1 MCIQGFGAEHRVFKI
16 RPIAAVGRRIPAEEG
31 IAVSDRRT
39 FRRNL
44 LGIRLNFHIVH
55 ALAAA
60 PCAAAGV
67 ERHDR
72 PPLGD
77 EGQIGAHR
85 HIQNIRI
92 GIEEVLRTIL
102 LQVPVLEKTFILSTG
117 NRCRQALAFI
127 LQGRAVGN
135 RNRNLIFKN
144 GLIVRLQGSASGHH
158 IIREKRYGTV
168 VRMCPFAVEV
178 DILNCAA
185 ARYLGYGLALAGLV
199 SIPARE
205 RPATYWVNRCDRI
218 RLTLGHCRLRR
229 EDGENRVLRAHPVI
243 SYRAFVLLREGIGI
257 DIVSHL
263 TDAVRVGVR
272 ADVPRAGSLVSGV
285 RNHIRRHVTLK
296 QRSEAVVQLDGNI
309 PVCALAV
316 RPCAVLHLEGHGLR
330 EPRPAAVK
338 VGVCGQILAV
348 LLEFLLAGGI
358 LVPDVELEAVRR
370 RRSRLIVT
378 GSVSV
383 KRKAQRG
390 RRRDVLAVS
399 VHRDDRA
406 GPVKRDLNLGQPAA
420 VQLEVA
426 AERREHGPG
435 VFDVGLSVV
444 CPRWLSLVDRLVPQ
458 AVPAVEFQVQ
468 VVPGHCVLRRRGRLV
483 RRCARGVLVFGRINF
498 RLPAPD
504 PLIVDADRV
513 GDGDDDLL
521 AVIRAPDLACVRLRR
536 NQQNVQRGLDG
547 VAAANVRKALFGM
560 AGGRRL
566 EQRRSAAVI
575 AGEAVIIHRRDL
587 ADAASGQDMLVLL
600 QLAPAVCPRAL
611 GEVVHINAQL
621 LGCALAD
628 ICVDFGHQP
637 VERLVDV
644 VHLTESLE
652 IVRAVCRR
660 IAADGR
666 HGVVEVVPLLV
677 GVVQRITAFQV
688 QLVEIAQTEN
698 GRAIG
703 FLERFR
709 RRFRRVRAQLLII
722 GAVLAGERAGGDAD
736 DQISILTVCL
746 VLGDLGKPL
755 RDGQTGVHARRT
767 GVPRHHFIGVDDL
780 LGVAD
785 RQEHIVIVIVIRQI
799 ARRQLRQGRVIS
811 KVTFRPAALR
821 MKDTFGIV
829 FGIIAGV
836 QAGIIALAQQRA
848 GVERGIIGVADAVVV
863 DAAVARDRNAVLAA
877 GGRLRQPV
885 QQAVYGAQ
893 DFRALVAGI
902 GRAVL
907 RIHEF

>member
-1 MCIQGFGAEHRVFKI
+1 
-16 RPIAAVGRRIPAEEG
+16 
-31 IAVSDRRT
+31 
-39 FRRNL
+39 
-44 LGIRLNFHIVH
+44 
-55 ALAAA
+55 
-60 PCAAAGV
+60 
-67 ERHDR
+67 
-72 PPLGD
+72 
-77 EGQIGAHR
+77 
-85 HIQNIRI
+85 
-92 GIEEVLRTIL
+92 
-102 LQVPVLEKTFILSTG
+102 
-117 NRCRQALAFI
+117 
-127 LQGRAVGN
+127 
-135 RNRNLIFKN
+135 
-144 GLIVRLQGSASGHH
+144 
-158 IIREKRYGTV
+158 
-168 VRMCPFAVEV
+168 MCPLAVEV
-178 DILNCAA
+178 DILTCAG
-185 ARYLGYGLALAGLV
+185 ARYLGYGSAIAGLV
-199 SIPARE
+199 IIPARE
-205 RPATYWVNRCDRI
+205 RPATYSVNRCDQIRRI
-218 RLTLGHCRLRR
+218 LGHCRLRR

-272 ADVPRAGSLVSGV
+272 AAVPRAGSLVSVV
-285 RNHIRRHVTLK
+285 RTHTCRHVFLR
-296 QRSEAVVQLDGNI
+296 QRSAAVAQIDGNGL
-309 PVCALAV
+309 VLCCAV
-316 RPCAVLHLEGHGLR
+316 RPFAVLHLEGHGLR

-338 VGVCGQILAV
+338 VGACGQILAA
-348 LLEFLLAGGI
+348 LFEFLRAVGI
-358 LVPDVELEAVRR
+358 LVPAVELEAVRR

-378 GSVSV
+378 FSVSV

-390 RRRDVLAVS
+390 RRRDFIAVP

-435 VFDVGLSVV
+435 VFDVGISVV
-444 CPRWLSLVDRLVPQ
+444 CPRWLILVDRLVPQ

-483 RRCARGVLVFGRINF
+483 RRCARGVLVFGRINV

-536 NQQNVQRGLDG
+536 NRQNVQRGLDG
-547 VAAANVRKALFGM
+547 VAAADVRKALFGM

-566 EQRRSAAVI
+566 ELRRSVVVI

-587 ADAASGQDMLVLL
+587 TDAAGGQDMVVLL
-600 QLAPAVCPRAL
+600 QLAPAVAPVRAL
-611 GEVVHINAQL
+611 GEVVHINTQL

-628 ICVDFGHQP
+628 ICVDFGHQL

-652 IVRAVCRR
+652 IVRAVCRH

-698 GRAIG
+698 GRVIG
-703 FLERFR
+703 YLERVR
-709 RRFRRVRAQLLII
+709 RRDRRVRAQLLII
-722 GAVLAGERAGGDAD
+722 GAVLVGERAGGDAD
-736 DQISILTVCL
+736 DQISILTGCL
-746 VLGDLGKPL
+746 VLLVRLGDLGKLL

-785 RQEHIVIVIVIRQI
+785 RQEHIVIAICTICICQI
-799 ARRQLRQGRVIS
+799 ARRQLRQGRVILQ
-811 KVTFRPAALR
+811 VAFRPAVLR
-821 MKDTFGIV
+821 MKVGFAVFV

-836 QAGIIALAQQRA
+836 QAGIIVRRRA
-848 GVERGIIGVADAVVV
+848 GVERGIIGVADAGVV

-877 GGRLRQPV
+877 GGRLRHPV

-893 DFRALVAGI
+893 DFRALVAGT